1 MKTFANLSIKRKLI
15 LITLLINMVTL
26 LAASAF
32 FAANELIALR
42 KAMVRENSVLAKVIG
57 ANTQTALLFSVPTS
71 AVQTLNNALR
81 AQSHLRAAVIY
92 DSSGQVFAEYRRKDI
107 KHFSPPLVQETQYHF
122 ESNHFGLF
130 QEIINHS
137 NTQKIGTVYIQSDLN
152 ELNQLLIEYVYM
164 IVLILSISLML
175 ALFLSVKLQTVIS
188 KPILQLLKTL
198 NTVTWENDYTIR
210 AKPDNRDELGML
222 IDRFNDILAK
232 IQNRDDLLKH
242 HNQHLEEEV
251 KLRTAQLSQINLEL
265 EKTVLDLQKAMEAAE
280 VANQAKSEFL
290 ANISHEIRTP
300 LNAVI
305 GMSDLILDTNL
316 TPKQR
321 DFVETVRAGGD
332 TLLSLINE
340 LLDFSQINAHQL
352 ELDKQSFNLRD
363 CVEYVLGFVAH
374 QAAEKQIELA
384 YFIEKKIPIHL
395 FSDVAR
401 LQQILIN
408 LLTNAIKFTES
419 GEITVQVSGHLLE
432 HEQAEI
438 HFSVKDTGIGIP
450 SERMD
455 CLFRFFSQVDSSM
468 TRRYG
473 GTGLGLALSKQLCE
487 LMGGN
492 LWVESQVGKGSTFYF
507 TIKAQIVFAEE
518 TQPDQSQNKLTNKRI
533 LIVDDNEHTRHFLNQ
548 QMQAWEVDVTEAQ
561 SGEEALNKIKEHRF
575 DLAIIDR
582 QMPVMDGLSLAQK
595 IHHLFQSNPLPLIML
610 TSIEKQPSDIELAL
624 FSACLTKPVKYSQLF
639 NCLEDLFS
647 KREKRPHTDFAI
659 NSDLARKR
667 PLQILLAED
676 NITNQK
682 VALLFLHKMGYS
694 ADVVG
699 NGLEAVKAVAKK
711 PYDAILMD
719 IQMPE
724 MDGMEA
730 TRRIR
735 ELWLGPANRPY
746 IIAVTAHAMQG
757 YRDKCLEAGMNEYVT
772 KPVRIEYLAA
782 ALMRCPELYDLNE
795 FNNLEIDSEVRMASG
810 ESSTENTTSL
820 EKASTAEEISQIR
833 TALEELA
840 GENEPELLNELIQ
853 SYLDSSD
860 ILIMELQTAIADNN
874 PNQLKHAAYS
884 LRSSSASLG
893 AKRLADLCQQLE
905 QQGIAGKLNPATVQ
919 QTLSEYKLVSR
930 QLSVIRQ
937 TLSDT
942 SNELSVQEPIR
953 SGLKETENGE
963 MTLETTSQ
971 KENEALREQ
980 IRTTLYALIGEDE
993 PELFNDLIQSYLDSS
1008 TGLIAQLQAA
1018 LVEQNPTQL
1027 QHAMHSLKSS
1037 SASLGAKRLADLCQQ
1052 LEQQGKAGELSAEK
1066 VQWVLSEYA
1075 RVSYQLSVIRDP
1087 LSEPS
1092 TFNKDVQ
1099 EPIRSSFKEAEK
1111 SSPLNMANPLQKED
1125 EALQKQI
1132 HTALYALIGED
1143 EPELFNDLIQSYLDS
1158 STDLFAQLQAA
1169 IADQNPTQLQYAAH
1183 SLKSS
1188 SASLGAKRLA
1198 DLCQQL
1204 EQQGK
1209 AGELNGAAEKVQQAV
1224 SEYGFVS
1231 HQLSLLSSQFS
1242 EPSASNNLDV
1252 QEAITSGV
1260 TETENGEVTLPFD
1273 EEKRL
1278 REQILNTLSELIGAN
1293 EPELF
1298 KELIQS
1304 YLDSSAV
1311 LTAELQTAIAEQNST
1326 QLQHAAHSLKSTS
1339 ASLGAKKLA
1348 DLCKQ
1353 LEQQGKAGELNGA
1366 AEKVQQALT
1375 ESALINRQLSQIGQ
1389 TLSDDPTSTHPDV
1402 QKSISIQETNTH
1414 PIKSENT
1421 LLTELESAIKNTLF
1435 SLLGEDESEII
1446 AELIQAYG
1454 DESIN
1459 LINTLMEAVSTSDAK
1474 KLKQAAHSLKSSSGN
1489 LGATQLARLCQTLEQ
1504 HAQNNEL
1511 TNSPAIFAQV
1521 EVEYQRVIMVLQRVQ
1536 DQSNE
1541 TTVEETALVS
1551 ESKTISIL
1559 VNDIK
1564 NTLKAL
1570 IDDDDPTLIKELGEA
1585 YKEDTRVLMKSI
1597 GEAIS
1602 KGDASAL
1609 AQAASFFRTIC
1620 HNLGAY
1626 RLSELAF
1633 NLEKQAQKG
1642 VNNSTAQFTQL
1653 EEEYTHVCEALEQIS
1668 ETSTQCL

>member
-1 MKTFANLSIKRKLI
+1 MKTFANQSIKRKLI

-32 FAANELIALR
+32 FAANELISLR

-92 DSSGQVFAEYRRKDI
+92 DSSGQVFAEYRRKDV
-107 KHFSPPLVQETQYHF
+107 KHFFPPLVQETQYHF

-152 ELNQLLIEYVYM
+152 ELNQLFIEYVYM
-164 IVLILSISLML
+164 IVLILSISLLL

-251 KLRTAQLSQINLEL
+251 KLRTAQLSQINFEL

-340 LLDFSQINAHQL
+340 LLDFSQINAGQL
-352 ELDKQSFNLRD
+352 ELDKQPFNLRD

-384 YFIEKKIPIHL
+384 YFIEKQIPIHL

-419 GEITVQVSGHLLE
+419 GEIIVQVSGQLLE

-455 CLFRFFSQVDSSM
+455 CLFLFFSQVDSSM

-487 LMGGN
+487 LMGCN

-507 TIKAQIVFAEE
+507 TIKAQIVSGEE
-518 TQPDQSQNKLTNKRI
+518 TQADKSQNKLTNKQI

-548 QMQAWEVDVTEAQ
+548 QMQAWGVHVTEAQ
-561 SGEEALNKIKEHRF
+561 SGEEALNQIKEHPF

-610 TSIEKQPSDIELAL
+610 ISIEKPPSDIELAL

-639 NCLEDLFS
+639 NCLEELFS
-647 KREKRPHTDFAI
+647 KREKRPPTHFAI

-711 PYDAILMD
+711 PYDVILMD

-735 ELWLGPANRPY
+735 EQWLGPANRPY

-757 YRDKCLEAGMNEYVT
+757 YREKCLEAGMNEYVT

-782 ALMRCPELYDLNE
+782 ALMRCPELYELNE

-820 EKASTAEEISQIR
+820 EKGSTAEETSQIR

-874 PNQLKHAAYS
+874 PNQLKHAAYRF
-884 LRSSSASLG
+884 RSSSASLG

-905 QQGIAGKLNPATVQ
+905 QQGIAGKLSAATVQ

-942 SNELSVQEPIR
+942 SNEISVQEPIR
-953 SGLKETENGE
+953 SCLKETENGD

-971 KENEALREQ
+971 DEALREQ

-1018 LVEQNPTQL
+1018 LSEQNPTQL
-1027 QHAMHSLKSS
+1027 QHAVHSLKSS
-1037 SASLGAKRLADLCQQ
+1037 SASLGAKKLADLCQQ

-1099 EPIRSSFKEAEK
+1099 EPIRSSFKEAEN
-1111 SSPLNMANPLQKED
+1111 SSLMIMANPLQKED

-1224 SEYGFVS
+1224 SEYGFVT
-1231 HQLSLLSSQFS
+1231 HQLSLILSQFS
-1242 EPSASNNLDV
+1242 EPSAFNNLDV
-1252 QEAITSGV
+1252 QEAISSGV
-1260 TETENGEVTLPFD
+1260 TETENGEVTLPFE

-1326 QLQHAAHSLKSTS
+1326 KLQHAAHSLKSTS

-1541 TTVEETALVS
+1541 TTVEETAPVS

-1597 GEAIS
+1597 GDAIS

-1642 VNNSTAQFTQL
+1642 VINRTAQFTQL
-1653 EEEYTHVCEALEQIS
+1653 EEEYTHVCQALEQIS
-1668 ETSTQCL
+1668 EASTQCL